1 MSAKF
6 PKFIKFSILPN
17 ILSGE
22 IATILGSSRE
32 KVENFA
38 FCILHSEFFIL
49 PLHRIIAI
57 KYLINK
63 KHIQDEK
70 GNSSRELSFGG
81 IQGYVE

>member
-1 MSAKF
+1 LFFGGGSCWENNYFHEKSTQSVVIQKKF
-6 PKFIKFSILPN
+6 
-17 ILSGE
+17 
-22 IATILGSSRE
+22 
-32 KVENFA
+32 
-38 FCILHSEFFIL
+38 L

-70 GNSSRELSFGG
+70 GNSSRELSFSG

>member
-1 MSAKF
+1 VGTPFGASSPLFFAGGNCYSENYFHEKLSQSVVIQKKF
-6 PKFIKFSILPN
+6 
-17 ILSGE
+17 
-22 IATILGSSRE
+22 
-32 KVENFA
+32 
-38 FCILHSEFFIL
+38 L

-70 GNSSRELSFGG
+70 GNSSRELSFSG

>member
-1 MSAKF
+1 VSPSRIFRLAMLFYSKITTAKGVYF
-6 PKFIKFSILPN
+6 TKKI
-17 ILSGE
+17 
-22 IATILGSSRE
+22 
-32 KVENFA
+32 ENFA
-38 FCILHSEFFIL
+38 FYILHFAFFVL

>member
-1 MSAKF
+1 MKF
-6 PKFIKFSILPN
+6 L
-17 ILSGE
+17 
-22 IATILGSSRE
+22 
-32 KVENFA
+32 
-38 FCILHSEFFIL
+38 L